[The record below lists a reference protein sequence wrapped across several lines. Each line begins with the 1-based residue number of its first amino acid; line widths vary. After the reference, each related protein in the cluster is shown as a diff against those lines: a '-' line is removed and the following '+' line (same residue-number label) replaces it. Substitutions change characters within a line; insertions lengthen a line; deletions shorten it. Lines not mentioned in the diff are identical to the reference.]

1 MLYAYIYSVKKT
13 QKSTGVLTMSE
24 KTKLTRHQCRELI
37 FKLLFAKEFHKEADP
52 NEFYE
57 SHIEISEEPTVE
69 YVKNVFLGTCEYM
82 DEIDNEI
89 EECSIKWKMS
99 RMSTATR
106 TILRL
111 AVYEMT
117 KIDVPAKVVL
127 NEAVEI
133 IKTYDEES
141 APAFVNGILNKIARS
156 HGLIKDAE

>member
-1 MLYAYIYSVKKT
+1 
-13 QKSTGVLTMSE
+13 MSS

-37 FKLLFAKEFHKEADP
+37 FKLLFAKAFDKEADP
-52 NEFYE
+52 NEYYE
-57 SHIEISEEPTVE
+57 TYIEITEEPTAE
-69 YVKNVFLGTCEYM
+69 YVKNVFLGVCEYAT
-82 DEIDNEI
+82 EIDSEI

-127 NEAVEI
+127 NEALEI
-133 IKTYDEES
+133 IKVYDDET
-141 APAFVNGILNKIARS
+141 APAFVNGILNKIARN

>member
-1 MLYAYIYSVKKT
+1 
-13 QKSTGVLTMSE
+13 MSG

-52 NEFYE
+52 KEYYD
-57 SHIEISEEPTVE
+57 SYIEITEEPTAE
-69 YVKNVFLGTCEYM
+69 YVENVFVGVCQCAQ
-82 DEIDNEI
+82 EIDAEI
-89 EECSIKWKMS
+89 EEYSIKWKMS

-133 IKTYDEES
+133 IKMYDEET

>member
-1 MLYAYIYSVKKT
+1 
-13 QKSTGVLTMSE
+13 
-24 KTKLTRHQCRELI
+24 
-37 FKLLFAKEFHKEADP
+37 
-52 NEFYE
+52 
-57 SHIEISEEPTVE
+57 
-69 YVKNVFLGTCEYM
+69 
-82 DEIDNEI
+82 
-89 EECSIKWKMS
+89 
-99 RMSTATR
+99 MSTATR

-133 IKTYDEES
+133 IKVYDEET